1 MVVLNLKRLH
11 GEYTEAMDT
20 GQIMINKRTCYFH
33 IILLIMAFNVAVPNN
48 ILERI
53 DLNTSPPQGQFGCLL
68 WTGARWSNGQYGVM
82 RNPLRHQHG
91 AGNQPARIGVHR
103 LVFMLHN
110 RALYPDYQL
119 PPATPQGDD
128 LHVSHLCHTP
138 LCINPQHLVLE
149 PRSTNSERQ
158 TCNLQGICMGIHAP
172 LCLLW

>member
-1 MVVLNLKRLH
+1 
-11 GEYTEAMDT
+11 
-20 GQIMINKRTCYFH
+20 
-33 IILLIMAFNVAVPNN
+33 MAFNVAVPNN